1 MGIWVLSPLVYNI
14 VMYTKSH
21 IPCRVIYWEWLVEW
35 HQLSFHLDGKDPLTI
50 LHLDLSAKQNSQ
62 IIVSDR
68 IFPSY
73 LQFFKIETG
82 LQLNIMQTP
91 NLLHFF
97 LSQAQYTG
105 NNMQYL
111 LALCIGRMEIADE
124 QVLDKCPVIVVT
136 FNI

>member
-1 MGIWVLSPLVYNI
+1 MGIWVLSALVCNT

-21 IPCRVIYWEWLVEW
+21 IPCRVIYWVWLVEW
-35 HQLSFHLDGKDPLTI
+35 HQLSFHLDGKDLLTI
-50 LHLDLSAKQNSQ
+50 LHSDLSGKPNSP
-62 IIVSDR
+62 IIVPDR
-68 IFPSY
+68 TFPSY

-105 NNMQYL
+105 NNMQYF